1 MKIAIYT
8 RVSTGQQDNA
18 NQLDQ
23 LREFASK
30 QENTPVLGAARLIR
44 RRVALVHGAVFRLVR
59 IMREVVITIM
69 ATLAQQERIS
79 VSERT
84 KAGLQR
90 APKRGRVL
98 GRRPVVI
105 DVTKVRK
112 LQAEGFG
119 LRPIAKKLRVS
130 VNTLRNA
137 LAVA

>member
-1 MKIAIYT
+1 
-8 RVSTGQQDNA
+8 
-18 NQLDQ
+18 
-23 LREFASK
+23 
-30 QENTPVLGAARLIR
+30 
-44 RRVALVHGAVFRLVR
+44 
-59 IMREVVITIM
+59 MRDVVITIM
-69 ATLAQQERIS
+69 ATLAQKERIS

-90 APKRGRVL
+90 APKTGRVL